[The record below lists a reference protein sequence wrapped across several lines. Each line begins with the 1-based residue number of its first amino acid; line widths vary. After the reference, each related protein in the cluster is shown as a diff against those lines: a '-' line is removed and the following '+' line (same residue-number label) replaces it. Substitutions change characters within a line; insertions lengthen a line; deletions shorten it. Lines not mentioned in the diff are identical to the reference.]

1 MQALIALI
9 KKVAASPSTIL
20 ILGESG
26 TGKELV
32 ARAIHEQSPRR
43 GKPFQAVNCAA
54 IPDTLMESEL
64 FGYEKGAF
72 SGAASRSIGLFE
84 AAHGGTMFLDEIGDL
99 GLNLQA
105 KILRTLQERTIRRI
119 GGQEEVPIDVR
130 VVAATNKNIEHEI
143 AQGRFRQ
150 DLFYRLNVVTIRLP
164 PLRDRTRD
172 IPILADIFLIEIAT
186 QMGKPVPKLSNE
198 ALRTLVEHEWKG
210 NVRELRHC
218 LEQAVALNDGPLL
231 TKESLRLG
239 GDNVAASG
247 RVKQSQILPDPAS
260 DAAVLDCLRQHGF
273 DMQATAKT
281 LCWDRSTVT
290 QRLKGLCFK
299 ALVEANGDQ
308 STAAMAIA
316 GDPSHLRSVELRLM
330 DYYNH
335 LLSIIESFATPDE
348 ALLDCK
354 RRFKNLP
361 DRHFASVETL
371 VRQHFRRNADLTV
384 NKTRDLRLPH

>member
-164 PLRDRTRD
+164 PLRERASD
-172 IPILADIFLIEIAT
+172 IPHLIDAFVAKYGSRNGANVT
-186 QMGKPVPKLSNE
+186 GVSKE
-198 ALRTLVEHEWKG
+198 ALRILMDAPWPG
-210 NVRELRHC
+210 NVRQLEACIERAALLCEGHEIQTEHLPPDIVRPASPMAA
-218 LEQAVALNDGPLL
+218 LIQLPPEGVSLERLEGDLIEQAMTQSGGVIAKAAKLL
-231 TKESLRLG
+231 GLSYKTLQYRLEKRR
-239 GDNVAASG
+239 A
-247 RVKQSQILPDPAS
+247 KQSESPS
-260 DAAVLDCLRQHGF
+260 S
-273 DMQATAKT
+273 TAKQASRYPNSGT
-281 LCWDRSTVT
+281 
-290 QRLKGLCFK
+290 
-299 ALVEANGDQ
+299 
-308 STAAMAIA
+308 
-316 GDPSHLRSVELRLM
+316 SV
-330 DYYNH
+330 D
-335 LLSIIESFATPDE
+335 S
-348 ALLDCK
+348 
-354 RRFKNLP
+354 
-361 DRHFASVETL
+361 
-371 VRQHFRRNADLTV
+371 
-384 NKTRDLRLPH
+384 